1 MKDMATSDAPSLLEA
16 ARLSRGLTQAELA
29 AASGIAQ
36 GIISKFET
44 GALPAD
50 ERLSALA
57 TTLGVPTELV
67 DGSTTQAPHTRVFHR
82 KQASLPMKARN
93 QLQADM
99 LLAHVRVSR
108 LVGDYLHHQVPRL
121 PLPDN
126 HWYGPDDRAREL
138 REQWNIPAGPIRS
151 MVDVMETHGVPC
163 LVWDVS
169 SARVDAISS
178 WPEDAA
184 PIVLLG
190 SHAPGDRLRFTVAHE
205 LGHAVLH
212 EVPSAESETE
222 ADIFASEFLMPE
234 SDIRDDLR
242 DVSLSTLATLKRK
255 WGVSIAALMRR
266 ARDLGAISDSKYRS
280 LNIELSSAGMRKN
293 EPVQIDRE
301 QPTLLANIVG
311 ERTASG
317 EGIAALA
324 DTALITV
331 RELEHNYLGEHA

>member
-1 MKDMATSDAPSLLEA
+1 MANTDAPSLLEA

-29 AASGIAQ
+29 KSSGVAQ

-44 GALPAD
+44 GAIPSD
-50 ERLSALA
+50 ERLRVLA
-57 TTLGVPTELV
+57 RILEVPTELI
-67 DGSTTQAPHTRVFHR
+67 DGTTTQAPHTRVFHR

-108 LVGDYLHHQVPRL
+108 LVGDGAQHQVPRL

-126 HWYGPDDRAREL
+126 RWYGPDDRAREL
-138 REQWNIPAGPIRS
+138 RQRWDIPAGPVVN
-151 MVDVMETHGVPC
+151 MVDVMERHGVPC

-178 WPEDAA
+178 WPDDAP

-190 SHAPGDRLRFTVAHE
+190 SHAPGDRLRFTIAHE

-234 SDIRDDLR
+234 EDIRGDLA
-242 DVSLSTLATLKRK
+242 DVSLASLANLKRK

-266 ARDLGAISDSKYRS
+266 ARDLGTISDSKYRS

-293 EPVQIDRE
+293 EPVQIERE
-301 QPTLLANIVG
+301 QPTLLAHLVE

-317 EGIAALA
+317 EGLEALA

-331 RELEHNYLGEHA
+331 HELEYNYLGDRA